1 MERPLPCGFRLITMA
16 HGYSGSLR
24 LITMISVSFAIV
36 FLIISP
42 ISVRW
47 FVMVNC
53 FVSGFGVYF
62 EYGTPTTDQVS
73 VHISESDDEDGPDL
87 EDLDEEVA
95 ISPADYEAGTV
106 SSDSASRALIMEV
119 VPVYRR
125 DCQNEVYAGSHNY
138 PGEGVYLLK
147 FDNSYSLWRSKTL
160 YYRVYYSH

>member
-1 MERPLPCGFRLITMA
+1 MLLI
-16 HGYSGSLR
+16 
-24 LITMISVSFAIV
+24 
-36 FLIISP
+36 
-42 ISVRW
+42 
-47 FVMVNC
+47 
-53 FVSGFGVYF
+53 GFGVYF

-73 VHISESDDEDGPDL
+73 VHISESDDEDGQDL
-87 EDLDEEVA
+87 EDIDEEVV

-106 SSDSASRALIMEV
+106 SPDTVSRLLIMEI

-160 YYRVYYSH
+160 YYRVYYSQ